1 MSDYTNEGH
10 DEWLDAL
17 EDGDGYYL
25 RCANDHGSLPPRRV
39 CPHCGDDALVQAPL
53 PDAGEVETYT
63 VTQIASPS
71 FADDTPY
78 ATAIV
83 AFEHVKLT
91 GQIRES
97 ELDAVEIGMI
107 VEADV
112 GHTKTNGDRVVVFRP
127 R

>member
-17 EDGDGYYL
+17 ESGDGYYL
-25 RCANDHGSLPPRRV
+25 RCSNGHGSLPPRRV
-39 CPHCGDDALVQAPL
+39 CPHCGDDGLVQAPL
-53 PDAGEVETYT
+53 PESGEVETFT

-71 FADDTPY
+71 FADDAPY

-83 AFEHVKLT
+83 SFGEVKLT
-91 GQIRES
+91 GQMRDVD
-97 ELDAVEIGMI
+97 LDDV
-107 VEADV
+107 DV
-112 GHTKTNGDRVVVFRP
+112 GMVVAPGVDLTATRGERVVVFRP